1 MIIEICL
8 ALLIFYSV
16 VSQFLRLFSH
26 TYEFG
31 LRHVTEYPALLDEER
46 LRNLLQNAS
55 NSSRNASASIS
66 ETWTPI

>member
-31 LRHVTEYPALLDEER
+31 LRHVSEYPALLDEER

>member
-31 LRHVTEYPALLDEER
+31 LRHVSEYPALLDEEH

-55 NSSRNASASIS
+55 NSSRNASANIS

>member
-31 LRHVTEYPALLDEER
+31 LRHVSEYPALLDEER
-46 LRNLLQNAS
+46 SRNLLQNAS